1 MKTGYILLT
10 HTIERSLAQVRPGDF
25 AQLPGLRLVYR
36 GRSGGCEP
44 DGDALPAATGTEGS
58 LWKSSNC

>member
-1 MKTGYILLT
+1 MSTGYRLL
-10 HTIERSLAQVRPGDF
+10 RNPDCPPAQVRPGDF
-25 AQLPGLRLVYR
+25 AQFPGLRLVYR

-44 DGDALPAATGTEGS
+44 DGDALPAAIGTEGS

>member
-10 HTIERSLAQVRPGDF
+10 HTIERSPAQVRPGDF

-44 DGDALPAATGTEGS
+44 DGDELPAAI
-58 LWKSSNC
+58 